1 MENKEIS
8 SHAELVLRIMDLKVE
23 KFSREEDLKCT
34 FKEFVSTLNPISMV
48 KESLHQLATD
58 RDVKFDLA
66 KIGLNLGVDFIID
79 KVLGRNRTVKGFLS
93 SVLIE
98 KFSALLLNN
107 NISKIVSEI
116 SKLLHPNSEQETIQQ
131 ENSFSRK

>member
-8 SHAELVLRIMDLKVE
+8 SHAELVLRIMDLKAE
-23 KFSREEDLKCT
+23 KFSREEDLKYT

-48 KESLHQLATD
+48 KESLHQLAAD

-66 KIGLNLGVDFIID
+66 KVGLNLGVDFIID
-79 KVLGRNRTVKGFLS
+79 KVLGRNRSVKGFLS

-98 KFSALLLNN
+98 KFSTLFLNN

>member
-1 MENKEIS
+1 
-8 SHAELVLRIMDLKVE
+8 MDLKAE
-23 KFSREEDLKCT
+23 KFSREEDLKYT

-48 KESLHQLATD
+48 KESLHQLAAD

-66 KIGLNLGVDFIID
+66 KVGLNLGVDFIID
-79 KVLGRNRTVKGFLS
+79 KVLGRNRSVKGFLS

-98 KFSALLLNN
+98 KFSTLFLNN

>member
-8 SHAELVLRIMDLKVE
+8 SHAELVLRIMDLKAE
-23 KFSREEDLKCT
+23 KFSQEEELRYT
-34 FKEFVSTLNPISMV
+34 FKEFVSSLNPISMV
-48 KESLHQLATD
+48 KESLHQLAAD

-66 KIGLNLGVDFIID
+66 KVGLNLGADFIID
-79 KVLGRNRTVKGFLS
+79 KVLGRNRSIKGFLS
-93 SVLIE
+93 AVLIE
-98 KFSALLLNN
+98 KFSTLFLNN

>member
-8 SHAELVLRIMDLKVE
+8 NHAELVLRIMDLKAE
-23 KFSREEDLKCT
+23 KFSREEDLKYT

-48 KESLHQLATD
+48 KESLHQLAAD

-66 KIGLNLGVDFIID
+66 KVGLNLGVDFIID
-79 KVLGRNRTVKGFLS
+79 KVLGRNRSVKGFLS

-98 KFSALLLNN
+98 KFSTLFLNN

>member
-23 KFSREEDLKCT
+23 KFSREEDLKYT

-66 KIGLNLGVDFIID
+66 KVGLNLGVDFIID

>member
-23 KFSREEDLKCT
+23 KFSREEDLKYT

-48 KESLHQLATD
+48 KESLHQLAAD

-66 KIGLNLGVDFIID
+66 KVGLNLGVDFIID
-79 KVLGRNRTVKGFLS
+79 KVLGRNRSVKGFLS

-98 KFSALLLNN
+98 KFSTLFLNN

>member
-8 SHAELVLRIMDLKVE
+8 NHAELVLRIMDLKVE
-23 KFSREEDLKCT
+23 KFSREEELKYA
-34 FKEFVSTLNPISMV
+34 FKEFVSALNPISMV
-48 KESLHQLATD
+48 KESLHQLAAD

-66 KIGLNLGVDFIID
+66 KVGLNLGADFIID
-79 KVLGRNRTVKGFLS
+79 KVLGRNRSFKGFLS
-93 SVLIE
+93 SVLFE
-98 KFSALLLNN
+98 KFSTLFLNN